1 MGCEEIKQAAQ
12 IVDGDCEEHRPL
24 TLQRTKETKYFF
36 RLSRYAQ
43 RLHALITAGEFRVE
57 PAIRRDEVLRLLEGG
72 LEGVSIS
79 PARLSWGIPFPRAPD
94 PTVYVWFDALV
105 TFITAP
111 RLPGADFVPL
121 S

>member
-43 RLHALITAGEFRVE
+43 QLHALITAGEFRVE
-57 PAIRRDEVLRLLEGG
+57 PAIRRNEGLRLLEGG
-72 LEGVSIS
+72 LEDLSIS
-79 PARLSWGIPFPRAPD
+79 RARFSWGIPFPRAPD
-94 PTVYVWFDALV
+94 PTVYVWVDALIHYIPAPG
-105 TFITAP
+105 FPRAGFP
-111 RLPGADFVPL
+111 RL
-121 S
+121 